1 MKEETHPEWY
11 PEAEVVHD
19 GEVVMTVGST
29 QPRLVVDV
37 WSGTHPFY
45 TGKNVILDTEGQVER
60 FMRRLETQ
68 QEMAAAKEKEAPVKK
83 DPRTMEIGI
92 VGLDKRAENALVEAG
107 FSTVGDLLAAV
118 EEDEDKIL
126 AVQGVGQTALINIRK
141 HLRIEELIE

>member
-11 PEAEVVHD
+11 PEAEVVFD

-37 WSGTHPFY
+37 WSGSHPFY
-45 TGKNVILDTEGQVER
+45 TGEQRLLDTEGQVDR
-60 FMRRLETQ
+60 FMRRLQTQ
-68 QEMAAAKEKEAPVKK
+68 QKMAEEKEKKKPVKK

-141 HLRIEELIE
+141 HLRMEELIE